1 MPCQRP
7 IERPICRDIS
17 AGRALQLSFF
27 SQPRIKQVHRMTE
40 RKRRVHGSRRS
51 GTPSPWLWATEII
64 FRVMITERPVL
75 VDSVSCVI
83 DALLPSRISTIP
95 EI

>member
-51 GTPSPWLWATEII
+51 GTPSPWLWATEMM
-64 FRVMITERPVL
+64 FRVVITERPVL
-75 VDSVSCVI
+75 VGSASCVI
-83 DALLPSRISTIP
+83 DASRISTIP